1 MLLSES
7 GRPADR
13 YDVSRICFGYKMDR
27 WTLTFYWCDMTNA
40 I

>member
-1 MLLSES
+1 MLQSE
-7 GRPADR
+7 GERPADR

-27 WTLTFYWCDMTNA
+27 WALTFILVA